1 MRLRRV
7 WRETPNAVVG
17 NGLWLYEAERMRCG
31 RGFDSRQLHHLC
43 IRRGAQLKGLH
54 WFRRGE
60 QSMWTAREATDV
72 IGAKTVI
79 ANADY
84 YDQNEQD
91 TLLAA

>member
-1 MRLRRV
+1 M
-7 WRETPNAVVG
+7 VV
-17 NGLWLYEAERMRCG
+17 G
-31 RGFDSRQLHHLC
+31 RGFDSRQLHHMCTSL
-43 IRRGAQLKGLH
+43 GAQLKGLH

>member
-1 MRLRRV
+1 
-7 WRETPNAVVG
+7 
-17 NGLWLYEAERMRCG
+17 MRCG

-84 YDQNEQD
+84 YDQSEQD